1 MLNPVGLG
9 KCLNISVEANISKIE
24 KKLWMEKLMMI
35 GKCDWKK
42 KSKSATTIKLRI
54 KLSQTL
60 LELQTHG
67 KLKW

>member
-1 MLNPVGLG
+1 MNG
-9 KCLNISVEANISKIE
+9 KTYDDRQMRL
-24 KKLWMEKLMMI
+24 
-35 GKCDWKK
+35 KK

-67 KLKW
+67 KMK